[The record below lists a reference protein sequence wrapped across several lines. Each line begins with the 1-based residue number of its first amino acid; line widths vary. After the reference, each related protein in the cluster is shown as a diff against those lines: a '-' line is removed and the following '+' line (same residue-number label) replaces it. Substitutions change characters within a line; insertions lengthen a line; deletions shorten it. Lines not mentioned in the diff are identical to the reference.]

1 MAGQVTGDIDKEL
14 RILTRKLRK
23 TAGIELSRGQARVIN
38 TIARKSKTRVLREV
52 AKELGIKNKDLRYT
66 SQKTETSKGKERLNI
81 RRASARM
88 IVAELRASA
97 RGIPLIKLN
106 PRQTKSGVKAG
117 RRKVV
122 EGAFIATPT
131 ASPKSKRKGRGK
143 LPASFIGKS
152 QVFKRKGR
160 AAYPLRQQYVSVSK
174 RLKAGMQKHT
184 EDILRKEAAQ
194 MMKKELEY
202 RVAKQAGF
210 K

>member
-1 MAGQVTGDIDKEL
+1 MTGQVSGNIDKEL

-66 SQKTETSKGKERLNI
+66 SQKTETTKGKERLNI

-131 ASPKSKRKGRGK
+131 TSPKSKRKGRGK

-160 AAYPLRQQYVSVSK
+160 AAYPLRQQYVPVSK

-184 EDILRKEAAQ
+184 EEILRKEAAQ

-202 RVAKQAGF
+202 RIAKQAGF